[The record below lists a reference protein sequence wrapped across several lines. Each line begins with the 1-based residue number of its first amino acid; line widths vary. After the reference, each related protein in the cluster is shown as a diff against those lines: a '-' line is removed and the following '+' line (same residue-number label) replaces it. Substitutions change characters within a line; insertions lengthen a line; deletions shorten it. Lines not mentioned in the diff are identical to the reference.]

1 MKIIALAGTSSEAG
15 KTTVGA
21 FIIKSLGNVCALKV
35 TVQHEGSCPRHRDT
49 SCDGCSSD
57 ADFSILTDPK
67 IISEP
72 GKDTARYLEAGA
84 PKVVW
89 LQTNS
94 DCAQEGIRKSLE
106 LFDDGASVLVEG
118 NRFVTVGNADL
129 AIMVAPQD
137 LQKVKRSA
145 VEIFDKIDLLVLNRW
160 SGVPEELLESTRKRW
175 ESMGCKAPA
184 LAIDP
189 YNPEP
194 AARDAL
200 LNRIR
205 EAINPLVGVMP

>member
-21 FIIKSLGNVCALKV
+21 FIVKSLGNVCVLKV
-35 TVQHEGSCPRHRDT
+35 TVQHEGSCPRHKDT

-57 ADFSILTDPK
+57 ADFSIITDPEVL
-67 IISEP
+67 SEP

-94 DCAQEGIRKSLE
+94 ECAKEGLRKALE
-106 LFDDGASVLVEG
+106 LIEDRASVLVEG
-118 NRFVTVGNADL
+118 NRLLAVGDADL

-145 VEIFDKIDLLVLNRW
+145 VEIFDKIDLLVINRW
-160 SGVPEELLESTRKRW
+160 FDAPEEFLESTRKRLR
-175 ESMGCKAPA
+175 SMGCKAPV
-184 LAIDP
+184 LVIDP

-200 LNRIR
+200 LDRIR
-205 EAINPLVGVMP
+205 ESINPPVGVVL